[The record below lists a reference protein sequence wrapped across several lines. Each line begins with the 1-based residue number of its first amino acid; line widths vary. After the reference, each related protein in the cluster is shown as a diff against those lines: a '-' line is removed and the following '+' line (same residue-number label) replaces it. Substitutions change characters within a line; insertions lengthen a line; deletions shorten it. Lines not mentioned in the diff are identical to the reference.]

1 MGPWIILSGMVASLL
16 GLIASPHAPGLLRR
30 DESCFLD
37 KATGNQEQS
46 EIARY
51 EEYFRISAV

>member
-1 MGPWIILSGMVASLL
+1 MTPMGPWIILSGMVASLL

-37 KATGNQEQS
+37 KAIGN
-46 EIARY
+46 
-51 EEYFRISAV
+51 